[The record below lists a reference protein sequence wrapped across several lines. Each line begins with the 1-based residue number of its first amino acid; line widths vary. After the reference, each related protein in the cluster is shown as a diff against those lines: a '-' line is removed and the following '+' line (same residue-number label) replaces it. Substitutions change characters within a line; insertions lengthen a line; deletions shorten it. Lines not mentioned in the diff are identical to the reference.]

1 MSFKDKV
8 VWITGASSGIGEAMA
23 VDFAKEGSKVILSAR
38 REEVLNDV
46 AAICRTYTDSVA
58 VLPLDL
64 AKTDEMESFAEQ
76 AERFFGPVDVLVNNG
91 GISQR
96 AMTWESTVDS
106 IRTIMDVNFFGAVA
120 LTKAVLPSMMER
132 KQGYIIVTSSVMG
145 KFGTKFRS
153 TYAASKHALHGWFDC
168 LRQEMYDYN
177 IDVTL
182 VCPGYVK
189 TDITVNAITAD
200 GSKFNQMGDAHV
212 NAMTTEEFSR
222 RLMPSLKKR
231 KPEVYIGGK
240 EVMAVYL
247 KRFFPNLL
255 NKVLRNA
262 KVT

>member
-1 MSFKDKV
+1 MSFKNQI

-23 VDFAKEGSKVILSAR
+23 VQFAREGAKVILSAR
-38 REEVLNDV
+38 REDQLNIV
-46 AAICRTYTDSVA
+46 ALECRKYCEDVA

-64 AKTDEMESFAEQ
+64 SETEKMGELATKAAS
-76 AERFFGPVDVLVNNG
+76 FFGPIDVLVNNG

-96 AMTWESTVDS
+96 AMTWESTIDS
-106 IRTIMDVNFFGAVA
+106 IRTIMEVNFFGAVA

-132 KQGYIIVTSSVMG
+132 KKGYIVVTSSVMG
-145 KFGTKFRS
+145 KFGTKHRS

-177 IDVTL
+177 VDVTL
-182 VCPGYVK
+182 VCPGYIK
-189 TDITVNAITAD
+189 TEITVNAITGD
-200 GSKFNQMGDAHV
+200 GSKFNKMGDAHV
-212 NAMTTEEFSR
+212 NAMTTEEFSKK
-222 RLMPSLKKR
+222 LLPALSKR

-240 EVMAVYL
+240 EIYAVYL